1 MLFYKQAFLSQGG
14 ALFEKFGFD
23 KTGIGPQG
31 IGRWPWKNLKKHL
44 PKKQAMEGGFIQTPK
59 GSIYGPNVGVPI
71 LSISRAISLKEVL
84 LGGPMLDHSE
94 VLLGSRALPAPQKYF
109 WARKYFWDPWKYF
122 QFSLHVKAAM

>member
-1 MLFYKQAFLSQGG
+1 MTFFSFLGRLLEGSV
-14 ALFEKFGFD
+14 FEKSGFD

-109 WARKYFWDPWKYF
+109 WARKYFWDPGSTS
-122 QFSLHVKAAM
+122 SLVYM

>member
-1 MLFYKQAFLSQGG
+1 MSQGG
-14 ALFEKFGFD
+14 ALFEKSGFD

-109 WARKYFWDPWKYF
+109 WARKYFWDPGSTS
-122 QFSLHVKAAM
+122 SLVYM

>member
-1 MLFYKQAFLSQGG
+1 M
-14 ALFEKFGFD
+14 ALEKP
-23 KTGIGPQG
+23 K
-31 IGRWPWKNLKKHL
+31 KNL
-44 PKKQAMEGGFIQTPK
+44 PKKHVMEGGCIQTSK

-71 LSISRAISLKEVL
+71 SSISRAISLKEVL